1 MDSFEQLKIT
11 GTGFDVKA
19 GVIFRPVKDSPFR
32 IGAYF
37 NSPIFYDLTVSG
49 DNDISIWGNNDPA
62 TYEEKDGSQQPCYV
76 KGDRG
81 QSIDYDF
88 RLNTP
93 WKVGASLGHTDA

>member
-49 DNDISIWGNNDPA
+49 DNDITISGIIILLPMRKKM
-62 TYEEKDGSQQPCYV
+62 EVSSLV
-76 KGDRG
+76 MSRVVGDR
-81 QSIDYDF
+81 
-88 RLNTP
+88 
-93 WKVGASLGHTDA
+93 V

>member
-1 MDSFEQLKIT
+1 M
-11 GTGFDVKA
+11 KA

-62 TYEEKDGSQQPCYV
+62 TYEEKMEVS
-76 KGDRG
+76 
-81 QSIDYDF
+81 
-88 RLNTP
+88 
-93 WKVGASLGHTDA
+93 SLVMSRVIEVRV